1 MKDKFRPERGEF
13 VPPVETLSAM
23 ELVLR
28 GETVPR
34 SKIPEVMRPVAD
46 EFANIG
52 LFRKHGQGETTV
64 FSRGDL
70 SAPWRNGQQSS
81 NGNVSK

>member
-70 SAPWRNGQQSS
+70 SAPWKSTPPPRNGGEQ
-81 NGNVSK
+81 K